1 MNLKQKIKHFFSLR
15 RSANGGFTL
24 IELIVVIA
32 VLAILA
38 GVAVPAYSGYV
49 AKANMASDLQLLTAV
64 NKAFNAAVAAE
75 GDDILTISSANLVI
89 NSDGTL
95 KMDSLE
101 PAKYQASFA
110 QLFQDNGDAKFKV
123 ITKLNYNST
132 KHLFEGVDE
141 DAMIES
147 LKQVISASNFNGK
160 LEELTD
166 DVGGL
171 VNALG
176 GYLNTEG
183 IDAIVG
189 TGFDDYL
196 DNVLNLQDKSD
207 SQKMANAAVLYLA
220 HAAANMSDSN
230 VENAKAT
237 LAQALI
243 DYAENETPVTDEI
256 ISSLA
261 TDTDSGLASY
271 AMLYA
276 TAEAIAMKEGPDSDA
291 YKALQ
296 EANPTNPTSVLTVVG
311 QVFGSV
317 EPDALLEY
325 IGDGAGSDFDKDM
338 DAYFQTLQTVNTKE
352 DELKAQLDSSDMFT
366 TENETI
372 KNLLDKLQE

>member
-1 MNLKQKIKHFFSLR
+1 
-15 RSANGGFTL
+15 
-24 IELIVVIA
+24 
-32 VLAILA
+32 
-38 GVAVPAYSGYV
+38 
-49 AKANMASDLQLLTAV
+49 MASDLQLLTAV